1 MERMRP
7 EEFRQWLE
15 QRTRRFAVCV
25 FRFLDALPH
34 TVSSKVIS
42 NQLGK
47 SASSVGANYRE
58 ANRAESRDDFIHKVT
73 IALKESAESVYWLEI
88 LGDLRPDDL
97 TVGELKAESVEL
109 RNLLQSILVSTKKS
123 RIPNPESQIPNPK
136 SQILNLKSQIL
147 NPKS

>member
-1 MERMRP
+1 MKRMRP

-15 QRTRRFAVCV
+15 LRTREFAVCV

-34 TVSSKVIS
+34 SASSKVIS

-97 TVGELKAESVEL
+97 MVGELKAESVEL
-109 RNLLQSILVSTKKS
+109 RNLLQSILVSTRKS
-123 RIPNPESQIPNPK
+123 KIPNPQSPIPKSQSTNPK
-136 SQILNLKSQIL
+136 S
-147 NPKS
+147 